1 MYIWAII
8 YYLQHTQRWP
18 NLEIQPSNTRNLQQR
33 ESGSIND
40 GCIVFVWLQVVRD
53 FFLSSW
59 ASSCWMLW
67 MEILSYY
74 VESNG
79 NRTWVSILLMQMW
92 YICGFLNLKRKKRE
106 KKNKE
111 SHNGQILIFILFWV
125 LTQFDTFTNRSTLF
139 IICKLYFYYGEMLIW
154 PYTPLFF

>member
-1 MYIWAII
+1 MLLGVWV
-8 YYLQHTQRWP
+8 LVWFSEKGWP
-18 NLEIQPSNTRNLQQR
+18 WWWLREEGVGAMRTRSRRPNMLIGNKLSQARRLRLLFLFLEK
-33 ESGSIND
+33 
-40 GCIVFVWLQVVRD
+40 GCFVFVWLQVVRD

-125 LTQFDTFTNRSTLF
+125 LIL
-139 IICKLYFYYGEMLIW
+139 LYSS
-154 PYTPLFF
+154 